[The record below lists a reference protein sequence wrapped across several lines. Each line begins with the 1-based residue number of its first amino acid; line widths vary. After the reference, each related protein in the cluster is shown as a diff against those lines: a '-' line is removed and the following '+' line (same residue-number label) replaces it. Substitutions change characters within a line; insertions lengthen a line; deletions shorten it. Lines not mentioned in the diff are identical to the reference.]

1 MSGNEKEMPPAPS
14 EATAG
19 AGEATTRT
27 ERVAPASAKVEDRNR
42 RALFVIA
49 GATAVLLLIGG
60 LLVRRADGSVNQTPM
75 GAAPRPVT
83 VVMARVTSF
92 RDSRAYVGAV
102 ESWIEASIGPQYV
115 SAYVQSVLVRPGDS
129 VTRGEVLAT
138 LDCASPNAAS
148 RAAEMQARSVDAR
161 RNALADES
169 ARVSSM
175 LAGGFVSPN
184 EAEQKSAQSS
194 SEKARWLE
202 TRATAFAA
210 SLDVRDCVLKAPFA
224 GEVAIRTVDPGA
236 FVRPGTAIVSVVDR
250 STVRVTVDAPEKD
263 FGAVAPSVPVEVAML
278 ATGDRVDAAVSRRA
292 PKADPNTRTVHFEVD
307 VPDPRREYP
316 TGTTAIVR
324 IEVGERVPA
333 AEIPLY
339 AATQHEGKAKLFI
352 VLGGVAHAVDVPV
365 LGEHGGRLYLDPKGL
380 PEHAQVVTEG
390 RTVLTD
396 GDPVQVTVELPT
408 SEPGGDAGSPAR
420 GGGFGRPL

>member
-1 MSGNEKEMPPAPS
+1 MSGNDRELPVSS
-14 EATAG
+14 ETTEG
-19 AGEATTRT
+19 AGEATIRS
-27 ERVAPASAKVEDRNR
+27 ERVAPVSVKREDRNR

-60 LLVRRADGSVNQTPM
+60 LLVRRADGSVNQTPV

-83 VVMARVTSF
+83 VVMARVASY

-129 VTRGEVLAT
+129 VTQGQVLAT
-138 LDCASPNAAS
+138 LDCGSPSAAS

-202 TRATAFAA
+202 TRATALAA
-210 SLDVRDCVLKAPFA
+210 SLDVRDCILKAPFA

-236 FVRPGTAIVSVVDR
+236 FVRPGTAIVSIVDR

-263 FGAVAPSVPVEVAML
+263 FSAVGPSAPVEVAML
-278 ATGDRVDAAVSRRA
+278 ATGDRVNAVVSRRA

-307 VPDPRREYP
+307 VTDPRREYP

-324 IEVGERVPA
+324 LDVGPRVPA
-333 AEIPLY
+333 TEIPLY

-380 PEHAQVVTEG
+380 PERAQVVTEG
-390 RTVLTD
+390 RAVLTD
-396 GDPVQVTVELPT
+396 GDPVRATLETST
-408 SEPGGDAGSPAR
+408 SEPGGDAGAPAR